1 MKQTL
6 TDELIAAEMRMTT
19 AGRRAVT
26 DSELRGLFVE
36 IRRQSA
42 TFSLRACVDGAMR
55 VIKLGNYP
63 QMSTA
68 EARAACIA
76 MRRRIGA
83 GEEQEIAQAE
93 QDLPFATFME
103 EHYLP
108 WYALY
113 RKASAGIGSLYHNHF
128 LPRFRK
134 ATVGSITQSHL
145 LKMAQDMRAKGYAP
159 GNINRAIL
167 VLRGALRRADEWG
180 VSAVHPSLHKRMALL
195 PDPLRHERFLSVAEV
210 QRLQA
215 VLDQRGNDPLSNA
228 LRFLL
233 YTGARKREVLDAEW
247 SHVDLPKARWRIPV
261 TKNGEPRTVTL
272 SDGAVAILRA
282 ARAYQYEELGDRSR
296 SIIYVFA
303 NPATFRP
310 YGCIFHSWKRIR
322 EAAGIGD
329 VRIHDL
335 RHSFASTLVNAGVSL
350 YEVQSLLGHRR
361 STTTQRYAHLAPD
374 RLKTTVAVID
384 RAYGSGNH
392 ARGTGT

>member
-1 MKQTL
+1 MKTTL
-6 TDELIAAEMRMTT
+6 SDELITRTMREITN
-19 AGRRAVT
+19 GRSAIT
-26 DSELRGLFVE
+26 DTELKGLFVE

-42 TFSLRACVDGAMR
+42 TFALRASMGGTIRIV
-55 VIKLGNYP
+55 KLGNFP

-76 MRRRIGA
+76 TRRKIAA
-83 GEEQEIAQAE
+83 GNGSEIEEKREELA
-93 QDLPFATFME
+93 FSVFME

-113 RKASAGIGSLYHNHF
+113 RRSTTGIGSLYHNHF
-128 LPRFRK
+128 LPRFRR
-134 ATVGSITQSHL
+134 ATVSSITQAHL
-145 LKMAQDMRAKGYAP
+145 LKMAQDMRSKGYAP

-167 VLRGALRRADEWG
+167 VLRVALRRAEEWG
-180 VSAVHPSLHKRMALL
+180 VSAVHSSIHRRMALL
-195 PDPLRHERFLSVAEV
+195 PDPQRHERFLTAAEV
-210 QRLQA
+210 RRLKA
-215 VLDQRGNDPLSNA
+215 VLDLRGNEPLANA

-247 SHVDLPKARWRIPV
+247 THVDLPKARWRIPM

-272 SDGAVAILRA
+272 SEGAVDILRA
-282 ARAYQYEELGDRSR
+282 ARAFQYEELGDRTR
-296 SIIYVFA
+296 GIKFIFA
-303 NPATFRP
+303 NPATFKP

-329 VRIHDL
+329 VRVHDL

-361 STTTQRYAHLAPD
+361 ATTTQRYAHLAPD
-374 RLKTTVAVID
+374 RLKSTVALID
-384 RAYGSGNH
+384 RAYGADGD
-392 ARGTGT
+392 ARGLG